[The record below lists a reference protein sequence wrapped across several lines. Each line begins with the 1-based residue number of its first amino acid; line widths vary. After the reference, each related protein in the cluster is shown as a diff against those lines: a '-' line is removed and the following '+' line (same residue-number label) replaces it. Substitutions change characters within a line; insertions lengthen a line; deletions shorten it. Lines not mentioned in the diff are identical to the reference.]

1 MIWKARGGIERIHE
15 EKLCYK
21 KRTEKEQRVFCLYFA
36 TAYSC
41 SGDDRAE
48 GVKTRTPM
56 FYLYDCN
63 SRRTAINRSGEN
75 ILFVY
80 RIATHAEMQ
89 EVKILF
95 ILSLFNN
102 NHS

>member
-21 KRTEKEQRVFCLYFA
+21 KKNLNRARLFCLYTHTHA
-36 TAYSC
+36 AGMT
-41 SGDDRAE
+41 RE
-48 GVKTRTPM
+48 WGVRTQTLM
-56 FYLYDCN
+56 FYRGTVITCP
-63 SRRTAINRSGEN
+63 GQN

-89 EVKILF
+89 EVKRLF
-95 ILSLFNN
+95 IRSLFNN
-102 NHS
+102 KHS